1 MMSHSSFF
9 DPHTGS
15 ERESGMVPH
24 EAWDVALICRN
35 GHLIND
41 RSRGNPAANVNRCS
55 ICGAEPIGAC
65 PGCREP
71 IRGFHYQ
78 EREQTGSPDKP
89 IGTPLG
95 SVPQYCDGCGR
106 PLPWTERAMSAARA
120 LIRELA
126 ALDSYERDLL
136 RRSIDHIV
144 RETPQTPLAI
154 LRIRTAL
161 SRVEGETAA
170 ALRELLLSVAND
182 AVKQRLFA

>member
-1 MMSHSSFF
+1 MSHGPHF
-9 DPHTGS
+9 DPGTDS
-15 ERESGMVPH
+15 ERELRAEPQEG
-24 EAWDVALICRN
+24 WDVALICRN

-41 RSRGNPAANVNRCS
+41 RFRENPAANANRCS
-55 ICGAEPIGAC
+55 TCGAEPIASC
-65 PGCREP
+65 PGCRES

-78 EREQTGSPDKP
+78 QRDQLSQDQLP
-89 IGTPLG
+89 GTPLG
-95 SVPQYCDGCGR
+95 AVPQYCDACGR
-106 PLPWTERAMSAARA
+106 PFPWTERAMSAARA

-136 RRSIDHIV
+136 RRSIDHII

-161 SRVEGETAA
+161 SRLEGETAA

-182 AVKQRLFA
+182 AVKQRLFS